1 MTIPKKVIQVW
12 IQGEIDEKYRD
23 NILKLNPD
31 YKYKFFQEKDC
42 LEFLKTHYPSIIC
55 QCFNRI
61 KNPAHK
67 SDLFRYC
74 YLYKKGGVYIDIDLE
89 PLESFD
95 NIIKQSENSD
105 FITAMG
111 SNSFKNM
118 PYGECTNGFLM
129 TVPNNQLF
137 KELVGFILNNINP
150 SDYGYYVKHLYKSL
164 NNPKPFQQF
173 TLNNLK
179 CYLFKEVF
187 IERPNFII
195 NRRGY
200 KIINSNGNGY

>member
-1 MTIPKKVIQVW
+1 MTIPKKIIQVW
-12 IQGEIDEKYRD
+12 LQGEVDKKYKE
-23 NILKLNPD
+23 NIMELNPD
-31 YKYKFFQEKDC
+31 YDYIFFQEKDC
-42 LEFLKTHYPSIIC
+42 INFLRGNYPPIILKAFLKME
-55 QCFNRI
+55 
-61 KNPAHK
+61 KLAHK

-74 YLYKKGGVYIDIDLE
+74 YLYKRGGIYIDIDLK
-89 PLESFD
+89 PLHSFD
-95 NIIKQSENSD
+95 KIIEDSENSD

-118 PYGECTNGFLM
+118 PFGECTNGFLM

-150 SDYGYYVKHLYKSL
+150 RDYGHYVKHIYHSL

-173 TLNNLK
+173 SLNNIK

-200 KIINSNGNGY
+200 TILNSNGHDY